1 LSEKIIAKLC
11 LIMLKWLCWTGE
23 VSPAEILAILKFVW
37 PASDTDL
44 FLHRFS
50 YHNPMLRNAT
60 LSDIVINITHFA
72 EPIFMAKKRRTKGKG
87 GQSTKSADKSHSS
100 PSNSRKTT
108 GKSREGPNI
117 AIIGGGTRC
126 QNLLEMLA
134 HDRFKHLKAKIVAV
148 ADVNPEAPGFLLA
161 QEQGI
166 YTTTDYRDLP
176 HLENLDLII
185 ELTGNEELL
194 KDLIRNKPPQAQVL
208 DYTISR
214 VISDMVSFKG
224 EYKARE
230 RDLSYS
236 QTMINTLFSGIREPV
251 FLLQEDY
258 RILDANEP
266 MLGLLGMSKEE
277 VVGRT
282 CHEVSHRSLQPCNS
296 KTCHCPMKET
306 LKTGLSAHAIH
317 EHLDRQNRPRYLEV
331 FTYPLKNNYGQVRMV
346 FEFYRDITDD
356 LESRLERKANQ
367 VKKDLARLVHEDKM
381 IALGKLVA
389 SSVHEIN
396 NPIAGIHT
404 LAKLMLRTLEEGQLE
419 AEELKDFHRYLEL
432 IAHESSRCGQIV
444 SNLLS
449 FSRQKELERR
459 RVDINDIIRSVIL
472 LCRHRMQL
480 QNIACDEKL
489 DPHLPE
495 VTGDYNQIQ
504 QCIMNVIFNAMEAMP
519 DGGKLTLKTSFEKKK
534 RIIQIKISDTGC
546 GIPEEN
552 LSIIFEPFFSTKDES
567 QGVGLGLSVVY
578 GIIREHKGTIYVQS
592 ELGTGS
598 TFTIRFPEGQK
609 DF

>member
-1 LSEKIIAKLC
+1 
-11 LIMLKWLCWTGE
+11 
-23 VSPAEILAILKFVW
+23 
-37 PASDTDL
+37 
-44 FLHRFS
+44 
-50 YHNPMLRNAT
+50 
-60 LSDIVINITHFA
+60 
-72 EPIFMAKKRRTKGKG
+72 MANEHKSKGKRR
-87 GQSTKSADKSHSS
+87 QSSKSGDKSHSP
-100 PSNSRKTT
+100 PSNSRKAK
-108 GKSREGPNI
+108 GKSRDGPNI

-126 QNLLEMLA
+126 QDLLQMFA
-134 HDRFKHLKAKIVAV
+134 HDRFKHLQAKIVAV
-148 ADVNPEAPGFLLA
+148 ADINPQAPGFLLA
-161 QEQGI
+161 KEQGI
-166 YTTTDYRDLP
+166 YTTTDYRELP
-176 HLENLDLII
+176 HLKDLDLII
-185 ELTGNEELL
+185 ELTGKEDLL
-194 KDLIRNKPPQAQVL
+194 IEVLKNKPPQAQVL

-224 EYKARE
+224 VYKARE
-230 RDLSYS
+230 RDLDFS
-236 QTMINTLFSGIREPV
+236 QTMIRTLFAGIREPL
-251 FLLQEDY
+251 FLLRHDF
-258 RILDANEP
+258 RILDTNEP
-266 MLGLLGMSKEE
+266 MLSLFGLTKEE

-317 EHLDRQNRPRYLEV
+317 EHLDRENKPRYLEV
-331 FTYPLKNNYGQVRMV
+331 ITYPLKNNYGQVNMV

-356 LESRLERKANQ
+356 LESRLERKARE

-404 LAKLMLRTLEEGQLE
+404 LAKLMLRTLEGDQLE
-419 AEELKDFHRYLEL
+419 AEELKEFRRYLEL

-449 FSRQKELERR
+449 FARQKEMERR
-459 RVDINDIIRSVIL
+459 PVDINDIIRSVVV

-480 QNIACDEKL
+480 QNIVIHEEL
-489 DPHLPE
+489 DPKLPE
-495 VTGDYNQIQ
+495 ITGDYNQIQ

-519 DGGKLTLKTSFEKKK
+519 DGGKLTLSTSLK
-534 RIIQIKISDTGC
+534 RKNHMVHIDISDTGC

-552 LSIIFEPFFSTKDES
+552 LSIIFEPFFSTKEES

-578 GIIREHKGTIYVQS
+578 GIIREHQGSIYVRS
-592 ELGTGS
+592 EPGKGS
-598 TFTIRFPEGQK
+598 TFTIRFPQSRK

>member
-1 LSEKIIAKLC
+1 MNHVLQEQFMKC
-11 LIMLKWLCWTGE
+11 PGYE
-23 VSPAEILAILKFVW
+23 GIL
-37 PASDTDL
+37 
-44 FLHRFS
+44 
-50 YHNPMLRNAT
+50 
-60 LSDIVINITHFA
+60 
-72 EPIFMAKKRRTKGKG
+72 MAKVRRNQAKHR
-87 GQSTKSADKSHSS
+87 QSGKSADQSHLP
-100 PSNSRKTT
+100 PSNSREPKA
-108 GKSREGPNI
+108 KSGEGPNI

-126 QNLLEMLA
+126 RDLLEMFA
-134 HDRFKHLKAKIVAV
+134 HDRFTHLKAEIVAV
-148 ADVNPEAPGFLLA
+148 ADINPEAPGFVLA
-161 QEQGI
+161 KELGI
-166 YTTTDYRDLP
+166 YTTTDYRDFT

-185 ELTGNEELL
+185 ELTGKEELL

-224 EYKARE
+224 EYKAKE
-230 RDLSYS
+230 HDLSLS
-236 QTMINTLFSGIREPV
+236 HTMINTLFAGIREPL

-258 RILDANEP
+258 RVLDANEP
-266 MLGLLGMSKEE
+266 MLSLLGMSKEE

-296 KTCHCPMKET
+296 KACYCPMKET

-317 EHLDRQNRPRYLEV
+317 EHLDRQNKPRYLEV
-331 FTYPLKNNYGQVRMV
+331 FTYPLKNDYGQVRMV
-346 FEFYRDITDD
+346 FEFYRDITDE
-356 LESRLERKANQ
+356 LESRLERKARQ

-404 LAKLMLRTLEEGQLE
+404 LAKLMLRTLDEIQPE
-419 AEELKDFHRYLEL
+419 AEELDEFRRYLEL

-459 RVDINDIIRSVIL
+459 RVDINDVIRSVIL
-472 LCRHRMQL
+472 LCQHRMQL
-480 QNIACDEKL
+480 QNIALEEKL
-489 DPHLPE
+489 NPHLPE
-495 VTGDYNQIQ
+495 ITGDYNQIQ

-519 DGGKLTLKTSFEKKK
+519 DGGKLTLRTSPDRKK
-534 RIIQIKISDTGC
+534 RMVHIEISDTGC

-552 LSIIFEPFFSTKDES
+552 LSIIFEPFFSTKEEGK
-567 QGVGLGLSVVY
+567 GVGLGLSVVY
-578 GIIREHKGTIYVQS
+578 GIIREHQGTIFVDSQ
-592 ELGTGS
+592 LGSGS
-598 TFTIRFPEGQK
+598 TFHIRFPIVNK
-609 DF
+609 DS

>member
-1 LSEKIIAKLC
+1 
-11 LIMLKWLCWTGE
+11 
-23 VSPAEILAILKFVW
+23 
-37 PASDTDL
+37 
-44 FLHRFS
+44 
-50 YHNPMLRNAT
+50 
-60 LSDIVINITHFA
+60 
-72 EPIFMAKKRRTKGKG
+72 MAKARKSKGKPR
-87 GQSTKSADKSHSS
+87 QSTKTTAKKQS
-100 PSNSRKTT
+100 PSS
-108 GKSREGPNI
+108 KSRQAKSKHSEGPNI

-126 QNLLEMLA
+126 QDLLEMLA
-134 HDRFKHLKAKIVAV
+134 HDRFEHLKAKIVAV
-148 ADVNPEAPGFLLA
+148 ADIDPEAPGFLLA

-176 HLENLDLII
+176 HLGNLDLII
-185 ELTGNEELL
+185 ELTGKEGLL
-194 KDLIRNKPPQAQVL
+194 EDLIKNKPPHAQVL

-214 VISDMVSFKG
+214 LISDMVTFKG
-224 EYKARE
+224 EFKARE
-230 RDLSYS
+230 RDLDLS
-236 QTMINTLFSGIREPV
+236 QAMINTLFAGIREPL
-251 FLLQEDY
+251 FLLQRDF
-258 RILDANEP
+258 RILDANGP
-266 MLGLLGMSKEE
+266 MLSLLGLPKEE

-282 CHEVSHRSLQPCNS
+282 CHEISHRSLQPCNS

-317 EHLDRQNRPRYLEV
+317 EHLDRENEPRYLEV
-331 FTYPLKNNYGQVRMV
+331 FTYPLKNDYDQVEMV

-356 LESRLERKANQ
+356 LESRLERKARQ

-404 LAKLMLRTLEEGQLE
+404 LAKLMLRTLDEDQLE
-419 AEELKDFHRYLEL
+419 AEDLEQFRRYLEL
-432 IAHESSRCGQIV
+432 VAHESSRCGQIV

-449 FSRQKELERR
+449 FSRQQKMERR
-459 RVDINDIIRSVIL
+459 PVDINDIIRSVIL
-472 LCRHRMQL
+472 LCQHRMQL
-480 QNIACDEKL
+480 QNIAIQEKL
-489 DPHLPE
+489 DPKLPE
-495 VTGDYNQIQ
+495 IIGDYNQIQ

-519 DGGKLTLKTSFEKKK
+519 DGGKLTLDTSFK
-534 RIIQIKISDTGC
+534 RKNRMVHVNISDTGC

-552 LSIIFEPFFSTKDES
+552 LSIIFEPFFSTKEES

-578 GIIREHKGTIYVQS
+578 GIIREHKGNIYVQS
-592 ELGTGS
+592 EVGTGS

>member
-1 LSEKIIAKLC
+1 MRRSKEK
-11 LIMLKWLCWTGE
+11 G
-23 VSPAEILAILKFVW
+23 
-37 PASDTDL
+37 
-44 FLHRFS
+44 R
-50 YHNPMLRNAT
+50 
-60 LSDIVINITHFA
+60 
-72 EPIFMAKKRRTKGKG
+72 
-87 GQSTKSADKSHSS
+87 QSTKTTAKKHS
-100 PSNSRKTT
+100 PSPKPRKAK
-108 GKSREGPNI
+108 GERSKGPNI

-148 ADVNPEAPGFLLA
+148 ADINSEAPGFLLA
-161 QEQGI
+161 KKQGI

-176 HLENLDLII
+176 DLDNLDLII
-185 ELTGNEELL
+185 ELTGKEELL
-194 KDLIRNKPPQAQVL
+194 IDLIRNKPPQAQVL

-214 VISDMVSFKG
+214 VISDMVTFKG

-230 RDLSYS
+230 RDLVFS
-236 QTMINTLFSGIREPV
+236 QTMINTLFAGIREPL
-251 FLLQEDY
+251 FLLQRDF

-266 MLGLLGMSKEE
+266 MLSLLGLPKDE

-296 KTCHCPMKET
+296 KSCHCPMKET

-317 EHLDRQNRPRYLEV
+317 EHLDRENKPRYLEV
-331 FTYPLKNNYGQVRMV
+331 ITYPLKNNYDQVSMV

-356 LESRLERKANQ
+356 LESRLERKARQ
-367 VKKDLARLVHEDKM
+367 IKKDLAKLVHEDKM

-404 LAKLMLRTLEEGQLE
+404 LAKLMLRTLDEGQLE
-419 AEELKDFHRYLEL
+419 AEELKEFRRYLEL

-449 FSRQKELERR
+449 FSRQKDMERR
-459 RVDINDIIRSVIL
+459 PVDINDIIRSVIL
-472 LCRHRMQL
+472 LCQHRMQL
-480 QNIACDEKL
+480 QNIVIHEKL
-489 DPHLPE
+489 DPKLPE
-495 VTGDYNQIQ
+495 ITGDYNQIQ

-519 DGGKLTLKTSFEKKK
+519 DGGKLTLSTSFK
-534 RIIQIKISDTGC
+534 RKNRMIHIVISDIGC

-552 LSIIFEPFFSTKDES
+552 LSIIFEPFFSTKEES

-578 GIIREHKGTIYVQS
+578 GIIREHQGSIYVES
-592 ELGTGS
+592 ELGKGS
-598 TFTIRFPEGQK
+598 TFTIRFPQGQK
-609 DF
+609 NF

>member
-1 LSEKIIAKLC
+1 MGK
-11 LIMLKWLCWTGE
+11 
-23 VSPAEILAILKFVW
+23 V
-37 PASDTDL
+37 
-44 FLHRFS
+44 
-50 YHNPMLRNAT
+50 
-60 LSDIVINITHFA
+60 
-72 EPIFMAKKRRTKGKG
+72 RRS
-87 GQSTKSADKSHSS
+87 QSKSRQSSKSADKSNSP
-100 PSNSRKTT
+100 PSNSHKTKDKF
-108 GKSREGPNI
+108 GKGPNI

-126 QNLLEMLA
+126 YDLLEMFA

-148 ADVNPEAPGFLLA
+148 ADVNPEAPGFVLA
-161 QEQGI
+161 KEQGI

-176 HLENLDLII
+176 TLENLDLII
-185 ELTGNEELL
+185 ELTGKEELL

-224 EYKARE
+224 EYKAQE
-230 RDLSYS
+230 RDLSLS
-236 QTMINTLFSGIREPV
+236 QTMISTLFGGIREPL
-251 FLLQEDY
+251 FLLQQDY
-258 RILDANEP
+258 HILDANEP
-266 MLGLLGMSKEE
+266 MLSLLGMSKEE
-277 VVGRT
+277 VIGRT

-296 KTCHCPMKET
+296 KACHCPMKET

-317 EHLDRQNRPRYLEV
+317 EHLDRQNNPRYLEI

-346 FEFYRDITDD
+346 FEFFRDITDE
-356 LESRLERKANQ
+356 LESRLERKARQ

-404 LAKLMLRTLEEGQLE
+404 LAKLMLRTLDEDQLE
-419 AEELKDFHRYLEL
+419 AEELDEFRRYLKL

-459 RVDINDIIRSVIL
+459 RVDINDIICSVIL
-472 LCRHRMQL
+472 LCQHRMEL
-480 QNIACDEKL
+480 QNIALDNKL

-495 VTGDYNQIQ
+495 ITGDYNQIQ
-504 QCIMNVIFNAMEAMP
+504 QCIMNVIFNAMEAMA
-519 DGGKLTLKTSFEKKK
+519 DGGKLTIRTSPERKK
-534 RIIQIKISDTGC
+534 RMVHIEVSDTGC

-552 LSIIFEPFFSTKDES
+552 LSIIFEPFFSTKEEGK
-567 QGVGLGLSVVY
+567 GVGLGLSVVY
-578 GIIREHKGTIYVQS
+578 GIIREHHGTIFVDS
-592 ELGTGS
+592 KVGSGS
-598 TFTIRFPEGQK
+598 TFHIRFPIVNKGS
-609 DF
+609 

>member
-1 LSEKIIAKLC
+1 
-11 LIMLKWLCWTGE
+11 
-23 VSPAEILAILKFVW
+23 
-37 PASDTDL
+37 
-44 FLHRFS
+44 
-50 YHNPMLRNAT
+50 
-60 LSDIVINITHFA
+60 
-72 EPIFMAKKRRTKGKG
+72 MAKIRRSQAKHR
-87 GQSTKSADKSHSS
+87 QSSKSADKSHSP
-100 PSNSRKTT
+100 PSNSRKPKD
-108 GKSREGPNI
+108 KSREGPNI

-126 QNLLEMLA
+126 QDLLEMLA

-148 ADVNPEAPGFLLA
+148 ADINPEAPGLLLA
-161 QEQGI
+161 KEQGI

-176 HLENLDLII
+176 QLENLDLII
-185 ELTGNEELL
+185 ELTGKEELL

-230 RDLSYS
+230 RDLSLS
-236 QTMINTLFSGIREPV
+236 QTMINTLFAGIREPL
-251 FLLQEDY
+251 FLLQQDY

-266 MLGLLGMSKEE
+266 MLSLLGLPKEE
-277 VVGRT
+277 IVGRT

-296 KTCHCPMKET
+296 KTCHCPMKQT

-317 EHLDRQNRPRYLEV
+317 EHLDRQNKPRYLEV
-331 FTYPLKNNYGQVRMV
+331 FTYPLKNSYDQVRMV
-346 FEFYRDITDD
+346 FEFYRDITVD
-356 LESRLERKANQ
+356 LESRLELKARQ
-367 VKKDLARLVHEDKM
+367 VKKDLAKLVHEDKM

-404 LAKLMLRTLEEGQLE
+404 LAKLMLRTLEEDQLK
-419 AEELKDFHRYLEL
+419 AEELEEFRRYLEL

-459 RVDINDIIRSVIL
+459 RVDINHIIRSVIL

-480 QNIACDEKL
+480 QNIAIIEKL
-489 DPHLPE
+489 DPELPE
-495 VTGDYNQIQ
+495 ITGDYNQIQ
-504 QCIMNVIFNAMEAMP
+504 QCIMNLIFNAMEAMP
-519 DGGKLTLKTSFEKKK
+519 DGGKLALRTSLESKK
-534 RIIQIKISDTGC
+534 RMVHIKISDTGC

-552 LSIIFEPFFSTKDES
+552 LSIIFEPFFSTKEEGK
-567 QGVGLGLSVVY
+567 GVGLGLSVVY
-578 GIIREHKGTIYVQS
+578 GIIREHQGNIFVDSKVGS
-592 ELGTGS
+592 GS
-598 TFTIRFPEGQK
+598 TFTIRFPIVNKGP
-609 DF
+609 

>member
-1 LSEKIIAKLC
+1 
-11 LIMLKWLCWTGE
+11 
-23 VSPAEILAILKFVW
+23 
-37 PASDTDL
+37 
-44 FLHRFS
+44 
-50 YHNPMLRNAT
+50 
-60 LSDIVINITHFA
+60 
-72 EPIFMAKKRRTKGKG
+72 MAKARRSKGKAR
-87 GQSTKSADKSHSS
+87 QATKNTPKKPS
-100 PSNSRKTT
+100 PSSKSRKA
-108 GKSREGPNI
+108 KSRHGEGPNI

-126 QNLLEMLA
+126 QDLLEMLV

-148 ADVNPEAPGFLLA
+148 ADINPEAPGFLLA
-161 QEQGI
+161 KEQGI

-176 HLENLDLII
+176 QLENLDLII
-185 ELTGNEELL
+185 ELTGKEELL
-194 KDLIRNKPPQAQVL
+194 QDLIRNKPPQAQVL

-214 VISDMVSFKG
+214 LISDMVTFKG

-230 RDLSYS
+230 RDLDFS
-236 QTMINTLFSGIREPV
+236 QSMISTLFAGIREPL
-251 FLLQEDY
+251 FLLRHDF

-266 MLGLLGMSKEE
+266 MLSLLGLSKEE

-296 KTCHCPMKET
+296 KGCHCPMKET

-317 EHLDRQNRPRYLEV
+317 EHLDRENKPRYLEV
-331 FTYPLKNNYGQVRMV
+331 ITYPLKNNYDQVNMV
-346 FEFYRDITDD
+346 FEFYQDITND
-356 LESRLERKANQ
+356 LESRLERKARQ
-367 VKKDLARLVHEDKM
+367 VKKDLAKLVHEDKM

-404 LAKLMLRTLEEGQLE
+404 LAKLMLRTLDEDQLE
-419 AEELKDFHRYLEL
+419 AEELKEFRRYLEL
-432 IAHESSRCGQIV
+432 ISHESSRCGQIV

-449 FSRQKELERR
+449 FARQKEMERR
-459 RVDINDIIRSVIL
+459 PVEINDIIRSVIL

-480 QNIACDEKL
+480 QNIVIHEEL
-489 DPHLPE
+489 DPKLPE
-495 VTGDYNQIQ
+495 ITGDYNQIQ

-519 DGGKLTLKTSFEKKK
+519 DGGKLTLRTSFK
-534 RIIQIKISDTGC
+534 RKNRMVHINVSDTGC

-552 LSIIFEPFFSTKDES
+552 LSVIFEPFFSTKEES

-578 GIIREHKGTIYVQS
+578 GIIREHQGNIYVES
-592 ELGTGS
+592 EVGVGS
-598 TFTIRFPEGQK
+598 TFTIRFPEGQQ

>member
-1 LSEKIIAKLC
+1 
-11 LIMLKWLCWTGE
+11 
-23 VSPAEILAILKFVW
+23 
-37 PASDTDL
+37 
-44 FLHRFS
+44 
-50 YHNPMLRNAT
+50 
-60 LSDIVINITHFA
+60 
-72 EPIFMAKKRRTKGKG
+72 
-87 GQSTKSADKSHSS
+87 
-100 PSNSRKTT
+100 
-108 GKSREGPNI
+108 
-117 AIIGGGTRC
+117 
-126 QNLLEMLA
+126 
-134 HDRFKHLKAKIVAV
+134 
-148 ADVNPEAPGFLLA
+148 
-161 QEQGI
+161 
-166 YTTTDYRDLP
+166 
-176 HLENLDLII
+176 
-185 ELTGNEELL
+185 
-194 KDLIRNKPPQAQVL
+194 
-208 DYTISR
+208 
-214 VISDMVSFKG
+214 
-224 EYKARE
+224 
-230 RDLSYS
+230 
-236 QTMINTLFSGIREPV
+236 
-251 FLLQEDY
+251 
-258 RILDANEP
+258 
-266 MLGLLGMSKEE
+266 
-277 VVGRT
+277 
-282 CHEVSHRSLQPCNS
+282 
-296 KTCHCPMKET
+296 MKET

>member
-1 LSEKIIAKLC
+1 
-11 LIMLKWLCWTGE
+11 
-23 VSPAEILAILKFVW
+23 
-37 PASDTDL
+37 
-44 FLHRFS
+44 
-50 YHNPMLRNAT
+50 
-60 LSDIVINITHFA
+60 
-72 EPIFMAKKRRTKGKG
+72 MANMRRSKVKAR
-87 GQSTKSADKSHSS
+87 QSTKTTAKKHS
-100 PSNSRKTT
+100 PSSKSRKA
-108 GKSREGPNI
+108 KSKHSEGPNI

-126 QNLLEMLA
+126 QDLLQMFA

-148 ADVNPEAPGFLLA
+148 ADINPEAPGFLLA
-161 QEQGI
+161 KEQGI

-176 HLENLDLII
+176 HLDNLDLII
-185 ELTGNEELL
+185 ELTGKEELL
-194 KDLIRNKPPQAQVL
+194 QDLIRNKPPQAQVL
-208 DYTISR
+208 DYTTSR
-214 VISDMVSFKG
+214 LISDMVSFKG

-230 RDLSYS
+230 RDLDFSRS
-236 QTMINTLFSGIREPV
+236 MISTLFAGIREPL
-251 FLLQEDY
+251 FLLRHDFH
-258 RILDANEP
+258 ILDANEP
-266 MLGLLGMSKEE
+266 MLSLLGLPKKE

-282 CHEVSHRSLQPCNS
+282 CHEVSHRCLQPCNS

-317 EHLDRQNRPRYLEV
+317 EHLDRQNKPRYLEV
-331 FTYPLKNNYGQVRMV
+331 FTYPLKNSYGQVNMV

-356 LESRLERKANQ
+356 LESRLERKARE
-367 VKKDLARLVHEDKM
+367 VKKDLAKLVHEDKM

-404 LAKLMLRTLEEGQLE
+404 LAKLMLRTLDEDQLE
-419 AEELKDFHRYLEL
+419 ADELEEFRRYLEL

-480 QNIACDEKL
+480 QNIAIIEKF
-489 DPHLPE
+489 DPALPE
-495 VTGDYNQIQ
+495 MTGDYNQLQ

-519 DGGKLTLKTSFEKKK
+519 DGGKLSLSTSFK
-534 RIIQIKISDTGC
+534 RKNRMIHIDISDTGC

-552 LSIIFEPFFSTKDES
+552 LSIIFEPFFSTKEES

-578 GIIREHKGTIYVQS
+578 GIIREHQGNIYVQS
-592 ELGTGS
+592 ELGKGS
-598 TFTIRFPEGQK
+598 TFTIRFPQGQK